1 VLDKGGANMKP
12 QCTPTG
18 ILRFVCATVIVGLV
32 ATGCSTYKNT
42 EATPPDASMSS
53 TPSHSP
59 SQQQSEPT
67 QQQSE
72 PGTQPV
78 GEFSTGNYESDNWPD
93 FGDAKGVYPVA
104 MRSAVHD
111 GFERIVIEHAGTGTP
126 SMLARYT
133 DEPMAPGSGAELGI
147 DQDAVLEVVWSG
159 TSSIDD
165 MDVDQLMQVNDPITD
180 LNTTAAQSVVVF
192 PPFEAT
198 SSYFIGLDE
207 QRPYAVKI
215 LQDPVRL
222 VVDIQTD

>member
-1 VLDKGGANMKP
+1 MKY
-12 QCTPTG
+12 QRTPTVV
-18 ILRFVCATVIVGLV
+18 LRFVCATFILGLT
-32 ATGCSTYKNT
+32 ATGCSTY
-42 EATPPDASMSS
+42 EEPGATPPDATVSS
-53 TPSHSP
+53 TPQASP
-59 SQQQSEPT
+59 TPQQSEPTQQQPDPT

-78 GEFSTGNYESDNWPD
+78 GEFRTGSYESDTWPE
-93 FGDAKGVYPVA
+93 FGDTKGIYPVA

-111 GFERIVIEHAGTGTP
+111 GFERIVIEHEGTGTP
-126 SMLARYT
+126 SMLVRYP
-133 DEPMAPGSGAELGI
+133 DEPMAPGSGDALGI
-147 DQDAVLEVVWSG
+147 DQDAVLEIVWSG

-165 MDVDQLMQVNDPITD
+165 IDVDELMQVNDPITD

-207 QRPYAVKI
+207 QRPYAVAI

>member
-1 VLDKGGANMKP
+1 MKY
-12 QCTPTG
+12 QRTPTVA
-18 ILRFVCATVIVGLV
+18 LRFICATFIVGLA
-32 ATGCSTYKNT
+32 ATGCTSYERP
-42 EATPPDASMSS
+42 EATPPDASAS
-53 TPSHSP
+53 TAPQASP
-59 SQQQSEPT
+59 STKQASPTQQETDPT

-78 GEFSTGNYESDNWPD
+78 GEFSTGSYESDDWPD
-93 FGDAKGVYPVA
+93 LGEAKGVYPVA

-126 SMLARYT
+126 SMLVRYT
-133 DEPMAPGSGAELGI
+133 DEPMAPGSGADLGI

-165 MDVDQLMQVNDPITD
+165 MDVDELMQVNDPITD

-207 QRPYAVKI
+207 ERPYAVTI

>member
-1 VLDKGGANMKP
+1 MKYHR
-12 QCTPTG
+12 TPTV
-18 ILRFVCATVIVGLV
+18 ILRVVFATCILGLT
-32 ATGCSTYKNT
+32 ATGCSTS
-42 EATPPDASMSS
+42 EHPDATPPDASATSS
-53 TPSHSP
+53 PQASP
-59 SQQQSEPT
+59 TQQPSEPA

-72 PGTQPV
+72 PGAQPV
-78 GEFSTGNYESDNWPD
+78 GEFSTDSYESDNWPD

-126 SMLARYT
+126 SMLVRYT
-133 DEPMAPGSGAELGI
+133 DEPMAPGSGADLGI
-147 DQDAVLEVVWSG
+147 DQDAVLEIIWSG
-159 TSSIDD
+159 TASVDD
-165 MDVDQLMQVNDPITD
+165 MDVDELMQVNDPITD

-198 SSYFIGLDE
+198 SNYFIGLDE
-207 QRPYAVKI
+207 QRPYAVTI

>member
-1 VLDKGGANMKP
+1 MKY
-12 QCTPTG
+12 QRKSTVA
-18 ILRFVCATVIVGLV
+18 LRFVSAAFIVGLA
-32 ATGCSTYKNT
+32 ATGCTSY
-42 EATPPDASMSS
+42 ERPDATPPDAAA
-53 TPSHSP
+53 TTSP
-59 SQQQSEPT
+59 QASPTQQQSEPT
-67 QQQSE
+67 QQQTKPTQQQSE
-72 PGTQPV
+72 PETQPV
-78 GEFSTGNYESDNWPD
+78 GEFRKGNYESDNWPD

-126 SMLARYT
+126 SMLVRYT
-133 DEPMAPGSGAELGI
+133 DEPVAPGSGADLGI

-165 MDVDQLMQVNDPITD
+165 MDVDELMQINDPITD

-192 PPFEAT
+192 APFEAT

-207 QRPYAVKI
+207 ERPYAVTI

-222 VVDIQTD
+222 VVDIETD

>member
-1 VLDKGGANMKP
+1 MKYHR
-12 QCTPTG
+12 TPTVV
-18 ILRFVCATVIVGLV
+18 LRFVFATCIVGLT
-32 ATGCSTYKNT
+32 ATGCSTY
-42 EATPPDASMSS
+42 ERPDATPPDASAASS
-53 TPSHSP
+53 PQTSP
-59 SQQQSEPT
+59 TQQQSEPT

-78 GEFSTGNYESDNWPD
+78 GEFRTGSYESDNWPD

-126 SMLARYT
+126 SMLVRYT
-133 DEPMAPGSGAELGI
+133 DDPMAPGSGADLGI
-147 DQDAVLEVVWSG
+147 DQNAVLEVVWSG

-165 MDVDQLMQVNDPITD
+165 MDVDELMQVNDPITD

-198 SSYFIGLDE
+198 SNYFIGLDE
-207 QRPYAVKI
+207 QRPYAVTI